1 MVVVGELLIKSEG
14 LVTDVKMERPGD
26 NKADE
31 PLFYTKH
38 VFCCLNE
45 RPAGHP
51 RGCCKEKG
59 AEALRNYMKKKV
71 GDLKLDKVRINQ
83 ALCLDRCEF
92 GPNLVIYPEGTW
104 YTFKTEADIDEII
117 KTHLV
122 DGKRVARLML
132 KVDQQLP
139 NA

>member
-1 MVVVGELLIKSEG
+1 M
-14 LVTDVKMERPGD
+14 TDVKMERPGD

-31 PLFYTKH
+31 PLFYAKH

-83 ALCLDRCEF
+83 ALCLDRCEL

-122 DGKRVARLML
+122 EGKRVARLML
-132 KVDQQLP
+132 KVDQ
-139 NA
+139 